1 MVRTQAQERRQ
12 MPGAGAQPR
21 VTQVTHD
28 AHNGRGVRVGK
39 MGEDHRQGVLRGL
52 CELGRPASP

>member
-1 MVRTQAQERRQ
+1 MRTQAQERRQ
-12 MPGAGAQPR
+12 MPR

-28 AHNGRGVRVGK
+28 AHNGRGVRVRK
-39 MGEDHRQGVLRGL
+39 MGEDHRQGVLWGL